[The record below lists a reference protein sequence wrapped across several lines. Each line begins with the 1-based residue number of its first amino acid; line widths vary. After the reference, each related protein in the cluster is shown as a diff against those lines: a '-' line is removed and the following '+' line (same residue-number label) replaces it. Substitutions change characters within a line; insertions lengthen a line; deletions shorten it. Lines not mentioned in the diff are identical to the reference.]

1 MSNWV
6 KRSRLLGLHLRMLAL
21 DMLLIEALTLVVAVV
36 VWLILLRGGLPH
48 SV

>member
-1 MSNWV
+1 
-6 KRSRLLGLHLRMLAL
+6 MLAL

-36 VWLILLRGGLPH
+36 VWLILLRGWLPY